1 MESCHLLKDLFPR
14 NPTLSHTH
22 KNVECLCFRAAN
34 IFIQGPW
41 SINYIHSINKDY
53 IPCTAEWTS
62 GRMNTLCS
70 ARQQGDTPGNNG

>member
-14 NPTLSHTH
+14 NLNLSHTS
-22 KNVECLCFRAAN
+22 KNVVSLCFRAAN
-34 IFIQGPW
+34 IFIQWPW
-41 SINYIHSINKDY
+41 SINYIQYINEDY

-70 ARQQGDTPGNNG
+70 VRQQGDTPGTNG